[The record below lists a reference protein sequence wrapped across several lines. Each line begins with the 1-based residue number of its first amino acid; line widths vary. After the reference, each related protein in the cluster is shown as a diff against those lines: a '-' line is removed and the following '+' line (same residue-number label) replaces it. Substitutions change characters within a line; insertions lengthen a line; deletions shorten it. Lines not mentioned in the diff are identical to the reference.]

1 MVTEATLSM
10 DAYVASDNYG
20 PVLIPGQTIA
30 AGANLVKGT
39 IVGRITASGKL
50 VAAAATNTD
59 DGSRKAVGV
68 LMEDAAAASADV
80 EAVVGFAGV
89 YVGANMTG
97 LTAAYK
103 LALEA
108 KGIYFV

>member
-1 MVTEATLSM
+1 MVTEATLTM
-10 DAYVASDNYG
+10 DAFVASDTYG
-20 PVLIPGQTIA
+20 PVLIPKTIV
-30 AGANLVKGT
+30 AGADLVKGT
-39 IVGRITASGKL
+39 VLGRVTASGKL
-50 VAAAATNTD
+50 KAAVATSV
-59 DGSRKAVGV
+59 DGSEVPVAV

-80 EAVVGFAGV
+80 TAVAGFAGV
-89 YVGANMTG
+89 YVEASMTG